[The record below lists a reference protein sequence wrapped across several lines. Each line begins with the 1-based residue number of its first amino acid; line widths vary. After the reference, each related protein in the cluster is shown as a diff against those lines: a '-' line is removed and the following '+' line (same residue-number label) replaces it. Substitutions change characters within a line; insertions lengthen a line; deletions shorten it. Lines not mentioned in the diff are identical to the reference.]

1 MKKIVFGGIYIIAG
15 LLAILVLHNYGIG
28 FGRHDF
34 DLLLCLPVLSI
45 VMGILFSIKGLREQ
59 SEDVE

>member
-34 DLLLCLPVLSI
+34 DLLLFIPILSVVI
-45 VMGILFSIKGLREQ
+45 GMIFSIKGLREP

>member
-15 LLAILVLHNYGIG
+15 LLAILVLHSYGIG
-28 FGRHDF
+28 FGRYDF
-34 DLLLCLPVLSI
+34 DLLLCIPVLSI
-45 VMGILFSIKGLREQ
+45 VMGILFSIKGLREP